1 MLFWILSIPG
11 MHRESLMNNRQGVR
25 IVAYHHRHHHQIV
38 SAMPQSL
45 HYFVGISSYY
55 VSTNLARNAVQW
67 CLFLDVNCCP
77 FLKFLS
83 RHIMIFSNNYPTK
96 VHKNFQN
103 GDEKLKKVNVFMVLS
118 KYLCNFGA

>member
-1 MLFWILSIPG
+1 
-11 MHRESLMNNRQGVR
+11 
-25 IVAYHHRHHHQIV
+25 
-38 SAMPQSL
+38 MPQSL

-67 CLFLDVNCCP
+67 CLFLHVNCCP